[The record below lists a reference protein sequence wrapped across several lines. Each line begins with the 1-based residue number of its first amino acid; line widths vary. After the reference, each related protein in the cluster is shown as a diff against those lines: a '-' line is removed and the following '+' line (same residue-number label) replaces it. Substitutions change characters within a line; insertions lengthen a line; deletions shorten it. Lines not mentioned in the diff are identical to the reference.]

1 MTYIIA
7 AIAAALVWLLRL
19 LWVEAEA
26 RLLSCR
32 VRLRAL
38 QRKRKDLLAK
48 SRSKTERSPT

>member
-7 AIAAALVWLLRL
+7 AIAAAALVWLLRL
-19 LWVEAEA
+19 LWAEA

-38 QRKRKDLLAK
+38 QRKRKYLLTK
-48 SRSKTERSPT
+48 SRSKTERSKT